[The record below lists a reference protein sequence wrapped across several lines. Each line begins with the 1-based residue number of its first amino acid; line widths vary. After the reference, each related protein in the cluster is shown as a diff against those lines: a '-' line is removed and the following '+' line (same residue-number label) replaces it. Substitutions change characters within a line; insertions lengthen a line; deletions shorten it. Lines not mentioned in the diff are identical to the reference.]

1 MADSMVKFK
10 IQGSILHA
18 MNSAKKAN
26 KRLLLPLFEVRDDFL
41 DESRGEAGFFS
52 GDESSSAAWCDVT

>member
-1 MADSMVKFK
+1 
-10 IQGSILHA
+10 

-41 DESRGEAGFFS
+41 DDSRGEAGFFS
-52 GDESSSAAWCDVT
+52 GDESLSAAWCDVT

>member
-1 MADSMVKFK
+1 
-10 IQGSILHA
+10 
-18 MNSAKKAN
+18 MNSAKKA
-26 KRLLLPLFEVRDDFL
+26 KRVPLFEVRDDFL

>member
-18 MNSAKKAN
+18 MNSAKKSN
-26 KRLLLPLFEVRDDFL
+26 KLLPLFEVRDDFL

>member
-1 MADSMVKFK
+1 
-10 IQGSILHA
+10 
-18 MNSAKKAN
+18 MNSPKKS
-26 KRLLLPLFEVRDDFL
+26 KRSSLPLFEVRDDFL